1 LLRFIAPFLKAK
13 DLKPASRDLYRGT
26 LRILLVLLHDFPDF
40 LSEYYFSL
48 CDVVPP
54 HCIQLR
60 NIILSAYPIHITLP
74 DPHRAIAND
83 PVFDVGTIPPIL
95 SDFSSNLKPGDLR
108 VYLDQYLL
116 GRSNSSF
123 PMTLKNRLLSTP
135 VEDGSETYNLSLMNA
150 LVMYI
155 GVSSVAQAKARS
167 GSSLFNPEDHGV
179 VLLKSLAEDLDAE
192 GLLNY
197 LEKPV

>member
-1 LLRFIAPFLKAK
+1 MKAT

-48 CDVVPP
+48 CDAVPP
-54 HCIQLR
+54 GCIQLR
-60 NIILSAYPIHITLP
+60 NIILSAYPLHTTLP
-74 DPHRAIAND
+74 DPHRTLTND
-83 PVFDVGTIPPIL
+83 PAFDAGVIPPIL
-95 SDFSSNLKPGDLR
+95 SDFSSILKPGELR
-108 VYLDQYLL
+108 MYLDQYLL
-116 GRSNSSF
+116 GRSNPSF
-123 PMTLKNRLLSTP
+123 PATLKNRLLLSTP

-167 GSSLFNPEDHGV
+167 GSTFFSAEDPGV
-179 VLLKSLAEDLDAE
+179 VLLKFLAEDLDAE
-192 GLLNY
+192 GD
-197 LEKPV
+197 